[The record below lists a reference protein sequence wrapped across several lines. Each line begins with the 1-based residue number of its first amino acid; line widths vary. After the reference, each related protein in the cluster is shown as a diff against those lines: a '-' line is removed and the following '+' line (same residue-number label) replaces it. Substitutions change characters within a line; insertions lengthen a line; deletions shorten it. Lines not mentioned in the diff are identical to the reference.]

1 MVSQVRLEH
10 KPARYPKIT
19 PKDSPSVRDRVM
31 IETDWD
37 RVSPGYVLIEP
48 SAVKESFLIND
59 DKDRKTLR
67 LGLTG
72 STIAF
77 LEAFDLRP

>member
-1 MVSQVRLEH
+1 
-10 KPARYPKIT
+10 
-19 PKDSPSVRDRVM
+19 M